1 MSYPIGSKIRRYVKG
16 RTIEDKTPVL
26 GADED
31 ALRHIPVGAGSVEEG
46 NPALRV
52 CPNEVSGIENQAADA
67 GLDKRCNA
75 RHRKTK
81 CVSSRYFMLVGVRA
95 ERSLAEVIAQ
105 CAARVAVIGFDT
117 LVPGEEERV
126 AGQNAPTIGGGL
138 TNTLAV
144 CLLQKCSKKLDGRF
158 RSVFR
163 AALLGKRG

>member
-1 MSYPIGSKIRRYVKG
+1 MSYPIRSTIRRYIKS

-31 ALRHIPVGAGSVEEG
+31 TLRHIHFRAGSVEEG

-52 CPNEVSGIENQAADA
+52 RPREVSGIENQAADA
-67 GLDKRCNA
+67 SLGKRCDA

-81 CVSSRYFMLVGVRA
+81 CVSSGYFMLVGVRA

-117 LVPGEEERV
+117 LMPGEEETV
-126 AGQNAPTIGGGL
+126 ARQNTPTIGGGL
-138 TNTLAV
+138 TNAVVV
-144 CLLQKCSKKLDGRF
+144 CLLQKCSEKLDGRF
-158 RSVFR
+158 
-163 AALLGKRG
+163 